1 MLRQMMSD
9 GLIASGD
16 VDERSIVDV
25 QPGDLAGYTRCHF
38 FAGIGGWELALQLA
52 GWPANR
58 HVWTGSCPCQPFSS
72 AGRQKGKTDDR
83 HLWPEWF
90 RLIRKCRP
98 ATIFGEQ
105 VASAVAHGWLDDVYQ
120 GLEAEDYSVGAAV
133 LPACSVGAPHRR
145 DRLWFVAHAANQ
157 RSDGRPCEIG
167 GSFRGSL
174 SNNRDLIGKPGDGS
188 VGPVAHAQERG
199 CRELRGA
206 QGSAGYSDLGSSNA
220 VANPEGSECEQ
231 PHYSWGG
238 GSRASGLD
246 SVVANTHSS
255 MPRRLPNEADGTG
268 KEVRLRNCL
277 DATNACGSVADTF
290 GQRQQGQ
297 GEVGESL
304 RTTQGKAGKTGGIV
318 DAGAGMW
325 EGGCWIKCP
334 DEKQRLIEPSIPLLV
349 DGFQHRKPIL
359 HALGNAIVPQ
369 VAAEFI
375 RASMS

>member
-1 MLRQMMSD
+1 MLRQMMAD
-9 GLIASGD
+9 GLIAAGD

-52 GWPANR
+52 DWPADR
-58 HVWTGSCPCQPFSS
+58 PVWTGSCPCQPFSS
-72 AGRQKGKTDDR
+72 AGRQKGKTDER

-90 RLIRKCRP
+90 RLIRECRP
-98 ATIFGEQ
+98 ATVFGEQ

-133 LPACSVGAPHRR
+133 LPACCVGAPHRR
-145 DRLWFVAHAANQ
+145 DRLWFVAHA
-157 RSDGRPCEIG
+157 
-167 GSFRGSL
+167 
-174 SNNRDLIGKPGDGS
+174 K
-188 VGPVAHAQERG
+188 ERG
-199 CRELRGA
+199 RGELRGT
-206 QGSAGYSDLGSSNA
+206 QGSTGLPDFGGLDALA
-220 VANPEGSECEQ
+220 HPEGPEREQ
-231 PHYSWGG
+231 PHHPWGR

-246 SVVANTHSS
+246 SVMANTHRCVSGGLS
-255 MPRRLPNEADGTG
+255 HQADGAG
-268 KEVRLRNCL
+268 EEIRLRGGL
-277 DATNACGSVADTF
+277 DATNAGSLVADTF

-297 GEVGESL
+297 GALGEPL
-304 RTTQGKAGKTGGIV
+304 RAAAGKAGETGGTV

-325 EGGCWIKCP
+325 QGGRWIKCP
-334 DEKQRLIEPSIPLLV
+334 DEKQRVIEPSIPLLV

-375 RASMS
+375 RAAMD

>member
-9 GLIASGD
+9 GLIAGGD

-52 GWPANR
+52 GWPADR

-72 AGRQKGKTDDR
+72 AGRQKGKTDER

-90 RLIRKCRP
+90 RLIRECRP

-174 SNNRDLIGKPGDGS
+174 SNNRDIIGKPSDGGG
-188 VGPVAHAQERG
+188 GPVANAQERG
-199 CRELRGA
+199 CRELWSA
-206 QGSAGYSDLGSSNA
+206 QGSTGYPDLGSQNA
-220 VANPEGSECEQ
+220 LANPEGSECEQ
-231 PHYSWGG
+231 PHYSWGR

-246 SVVANTHSS
+246 SA
-255 MPRRLPNEADGTG
+255 
-268 KEVRLRNCL
+268 
-277 DATNACGSVADTF
+277 VADTF

-297 GEVGESL
+297 GTVGESL
-304 RTTQGKAGKTGGIV
+304 RTTQGEAGKTGGIV